1 MAEYS
6 PSYSNSFKP
15 LTRSIQSLPDLKLS
29 DNSVYLARK
38 EDELNRREAE
48 LIRREN
54 KLNKS
59 PITSPLSATKLIAD
73 TIWPEAE
80 PRPVERPHGIG
91 EQFGS
96 QNTINSAYKHE
107 NQTNM
112 LIRES
117 LLPHVNPPPG
127 FGAENANSS
136 TGFFRA

>member
-6 PSYSNSFKP
+6 PSYSNSFKA
-15 LTRSIQSLPDLKLS
+15 LMRSVQSLPNLKLS

-59 PITSPLSATKLIAD
+59 PITSPLSATKLIAH

-80 PRPVERPHGIG
+80 PRPVKKTTWYR
-91 EQFGS
+91 
-96 QNTINSAYKHE
+96 
-107 NQTNM
+107 
-112 LIRES
+112 
-117 LLPHVNPPPG
+117 
-127 FGAENANSS
+127 
-136 TGFFRA
+136 